1 MKRVITEQAY
11 NNRINR
17 KKTFTERYREGYAKW
32 LSNEAFNWSY
42 VGTYRPLKTKVNAL
56 KLFK

>member
-1 MKRVITEQAY
+1 MKRVITEQTY

-42 VGTYRPLKTKVNAL
+42 SLK
-56 KLFK
+56 